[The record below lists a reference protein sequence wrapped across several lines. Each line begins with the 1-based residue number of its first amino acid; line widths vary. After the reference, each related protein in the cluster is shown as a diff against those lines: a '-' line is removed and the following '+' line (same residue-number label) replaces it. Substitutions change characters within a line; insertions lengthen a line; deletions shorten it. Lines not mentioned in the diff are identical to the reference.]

1 MENKKEKYFTAYW
14 SGSPG
19 NHWSVS
25 QGNYFMPYGAM
36 ENIGGKKP
44 KLTFKVRFLFS
55 FWFEEVHL
63 DPRGKI

>member
-1 MENKKEKYFTAYW
+1 M
-14 SGSPG
+14 SQG
-19 NHWSVS
+19 NHWNVS
-25 QGNYFMPYGAM
+25 QGNHFMPCEAM